1 MYCLVMYVDMN
12 GEGGWGREYGSAEE
26 PVVSGSVEQFCQK
39 VTVHAYYARA
49 LFTDS
54 MSAGPLFC
62 LHVRVLALC
71 WLGGL

>member
-1 MYCLVMYVDMN
+1 MAQ
-12 GEGGWGREYGSAEE
+12 WSSF
-26 PVVSGSVEQFCQK
+26 VSK
-39 VTVHAYYARA
+39 VTVHACYARA